1 MPLRGSYRI
10 MSIQTTT
17 TICHMK
23 RGRGNKPEVIYA
35 KNENVSQHEICLM
48 SW

>member
-1 MPLRGSYRI
+1 MLLRGSYRI
-10 MSIQTTT
+10 MSIQTT

-35 KNENVSQHEICLM
+35 KNENISQHEICLM
-48 SW
+48 SL